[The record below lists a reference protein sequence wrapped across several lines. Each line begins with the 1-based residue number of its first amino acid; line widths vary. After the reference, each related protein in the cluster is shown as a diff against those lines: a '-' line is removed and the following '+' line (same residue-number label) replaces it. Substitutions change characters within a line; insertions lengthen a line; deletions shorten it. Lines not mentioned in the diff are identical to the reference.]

1 MCMGASSK
9 GGPGARQGQP
19 VASVSAGAEHSV
31 AVTAAGAV
39 YAWGWG
45 RYGCLG
51 DGAREDRWAPV
62 QVPLLPLLFAGGMPH
77 A

>member
-1 MCMGASSK
+1 MG
-9 GGPGARQGQP
+9 GRGAWQGQH
-19 VASVSAGAEHSV
+19 VASVSAGAEHSA

-39 YAWGWG
+39 FAWGWG

-62 QVPLLPLLFAGGMPH
+62 KVPPL
-77 A
+77 

>member
-1 MCMGASSK
+1 MHIGASSK

-19 VASVSAGAEHSV
+19 VASISAGAEHSV
-31 AVTAAGAV
+31 AVTAAGLV
-39 YAWGWG
+39 HAWGWG

-62 QVPLLPLLFAGGMPH
+62 QVPPLPLLPA
-77 A
+77 